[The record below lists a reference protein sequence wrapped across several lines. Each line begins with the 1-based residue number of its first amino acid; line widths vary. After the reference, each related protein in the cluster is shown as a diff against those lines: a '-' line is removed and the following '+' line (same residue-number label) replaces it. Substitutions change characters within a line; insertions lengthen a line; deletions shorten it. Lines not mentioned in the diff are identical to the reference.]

1 MNEMGGTV
9 EQRTCLV
16 RGRVQG
22 VGFRA
27 FVLQTAAAL
36 GLRGWVRNE
45 DDGRSVIVLA
55 QGSTDALD
63 TLEERLRVGPPGALV
78 EHLECR
84 RQRAAGLGAGFV
96 VRR

>member
-1 MNEMGGTV
+1 MSAGGRIM

-16 RGRVQG
+16 SGRVQG

-27 FVLQTAAAL
+27 FVVEAAAAL

-45 DDGRSVIVLA
+45 EDGRSLSVVAEGPVPAL
-55 QGSTDALD
+55 DALE
-63 TLEERLRVGPPGALV
+63 TRLRVGPPGALV
-78 EHLECR
+78 ERVACR
-84 RQRAAGLGAGFV
+84 SQRAAGLDAGFV